1 MIEFLF
7 IAMLQGSVGDPQ
19 PAAAAAAAEI
29 AAADSVRARRERHRI
44 RCRDQVV
51 LGSRMG
57 HRVCMSQADEDA
69 MREESQRIAEEMHRP
84 APFGEGA
91 SAGRCAEIGRNC

>member
-7 IAMLQGSVGDPQ
+7 VAMLQAAAGDPQ
-19 PAAAAAAAEI
+19 HAVTAEAAASSVP
-29 AAADSVRARRERHRI
+29 DSVRARRERHRI

-84 APFGEGA
+84 GPLGEGA
-91 SAGRCAEIGRNC
+91 ASGPCSQIGRNC